1 MRTCQP
7 LLTPPPL
14 YVYTYISNQTNRFI
28 FWFVKHISV
37 TYILKYIKM
46 KKYLTPGNILR
57 ALTVLMLIYYF
68 NHEGM
73 TNVYQIIDTV
83 KSLFK

>member
-7 LLTPPPL
+7 PLTPPPL
-14 YVYTYISNQTNRFI
+14 YVYTYILYLVCQTYLSNFTYKI
-28 FWFVKHISV
+28 FS
-37 TYILKYIKM
+37 M

-57 ALTVLMLIYYF
+57 ALTILMLIYYF

>member
-7 LLTPPPL
+7 LLIPPPL
-14 YVYTYISNQTNRFI
+14 YVYTYILYLVCQTYLSSFTYKI
-28 FWFVKHISV
+28 FS
-37 TYILKYIKM
+37 M

-57 ALTVLMLIYYF
+57 ALTILMLIYYF

-73 TNVYQIIDTV
+73 TNVYQIIDTI

>member
-14 YVYTYISNQTNRFI
+14 YVYTYILTKPTGLFLDCQVRFSSFTYKI
-28 FWFVKHISV
+28 FS
-37 TYILKYIKM
+37 M

-57 ALTVLMLIYYF
+57 ALTILMLIYYF

>member
-14 YVYTYISNQTNRFI
+14 YVYTYILYLDCQVRFSSFTYKI
-28 FWFVKHISV
+28 FS
-37 TYILKYIKM
+37 M
-46 KKYLTPGNILR
+46 KKYLTSGNILR
-57 ALTVLMLIYYF
+57 ALTILMLIYYF

-73 TNVYQIIDTV
+73 TNVHQIIDTI

>member
-1 MRTCQP
+1 
-7 LLTPPPL
+7 
-14 YVYTYISNQTNRFI
+14 
-28 FWFVKHISV
+28 
-37 TYILKYIKM
+37 M

-73 TNVYQIIDTV
+73 TNVYQIVDTI